1 MNLELNTLMMAV
13 FFAPMA
19 LLVLGNVMEL
29 ANAGYQTIF
38 HSQPAPR
45 PATAAPEAA
54 ACDAANDALV
64 RVAA

>member
-1 MNLELNTLMMAV
+1 MNTELNALMIAV

-29 ANAGYQTIF
+29 ASSGYQARSI
-38 HSQPAPR
+38 SRPAPR
-45 PATAAPEAA
+45 PATIAPQSAYQ
-54 ACDAANDALV
+54 AANDAHA